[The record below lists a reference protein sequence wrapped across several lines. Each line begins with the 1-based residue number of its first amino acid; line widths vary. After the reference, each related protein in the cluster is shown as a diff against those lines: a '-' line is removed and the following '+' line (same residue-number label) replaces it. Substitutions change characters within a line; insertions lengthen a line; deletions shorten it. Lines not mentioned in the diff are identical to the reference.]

1 MRMVGLPMAITLLVL
16 LVGPVGAQEVG
27 RSQDGFYSGESDG
40 QYSGQWSGQV
50 NPRVDGRPNRNE
62 GLPPSAADKDNRT
75 FDNPIYPGDCA
86 EAEMLN
92 PDARPGWQARVR
104 SACGGN

>member
-1 MRMVGLPMAITLLVL
+1 MRMIGLPMATTLLAL
-16 LVGPVGAQEVG
+16 LVGPVGAQEAG

-50 NPRVDGRPNRNE
+50 DPRVDGRPNRNE
-62 GLPPSAADKDNRT
+62 GLPPSPADKDNRT
-75 FDNPIYPGDCA
+75 FDNPIDSGDCA

-92 PDARPGWQARVR
+92 PDARRGWQRRVGC
-104 SACGGN
+104 ACE

>member
-1 MRMVGLPMAITLLVL
+1 MRMVGLPMAVTLLVL
-16 LVGPVGAQEVG
+16 LVGPGGAQEVG

-62 GLPPSAADKDNRT
+62 GLPPSAADKGNRIY
-75 FDNPIYPGDCA
+75 DNPIDPQDCR
-86 EAEMLN
+86 EVEMLA

-104 SACGGN
+104 AACGE

>member
-1 MRMVGLPMAITLLVL
+1 MRMVGLPMAAILLAL

-40 QYSGQWSGQV
+40 QYSGQRSGQV
-50 NPRVDGRPNRNE
+50 DPRVDGRPNRNE
-62 GLPPSAADKDNRT
+62 GLPPSAADKDNRM
-75 FDNPIYPGDCA
+75 FDNPIDSGDCA

-92 PDARPGWQARVR
+92 PDARRGWQRRVG
-104 SACGGN
+104 SACE

>member
-1 MRMVGLPMAITLLVL
+1 MRMVGLPMAVTLLVL
-16 LVGPVGAQEVG
+16 LVDPVGAQEVG

-50 NPRVDGRPNRNE
+50 DPRVDGRPNRNE
-62 GLPPSAADKDNRT
+62 GLPPSAADRDNRR
-75 FDNPIYPGDCA
+75 FDNPIDPGDCA
-86 EAEMLN
+86 EVDSLS

-104 SACGGN
+104 SACGEN

>member
-1 MRMVGLPMAITLLVL
+1 MRTVGLPMVVTLLAL
-16 LVGPVGAQEVG
+16 LLGPAAAQEAG

-50 NPRVDGRPNRNE
+50 DPRVDGRPNRNE
-62 GLPPSAADKDNRT
+62 GLPPSAADRDNWV
-75 FDNPIYPGDCA
+75 FDNPIDPGDCT

-92 PDARPGWQARVR
+92 PDARSGWQRRVGR
-104 SACGGN
+104 ACE